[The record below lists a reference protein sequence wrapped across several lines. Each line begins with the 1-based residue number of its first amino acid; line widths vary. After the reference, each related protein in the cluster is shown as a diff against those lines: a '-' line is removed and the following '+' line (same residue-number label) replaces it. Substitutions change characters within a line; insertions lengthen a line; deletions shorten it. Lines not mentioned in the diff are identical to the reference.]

1 MLWNFCNGFSNVC
14 TIAFSTCITLFC
26 IERAFVWK
34 VTNLGN
40 PIGTVREDKSL
51 YLKVPFYLNTYYIGI
66 GLSQQWQGGGK
77 MWLKT
82 NKHCK

>member
-1 MLWNFCNGFSNVC
+1 MYSYLYNNTLEMFLQLCNVFTVC
-14 TIAFSTCITLFC
+14 TIAFSTCIILFC

-51 YLKVPFYLNTYYIGI
+51 YLKVPFYLKTYYIGI
-66 GLSQQWQGGGK
+66 GLSQQ
-77 MWLKT
+77 
-82 NKHCK
+82 